1 MYAIT
6 KSSTLCS
13 GTVARH
19 NAQNAQS
26 AAAFIFRIS
35 FHRVVDLYICIYS
48 GSAHTVLLLTCA
60 AICMYVC
67 MLMHKLQ
74 IKPEKFNTVVNIGKR
89 ITDFSTGGADD
100 SATTGANADDQDD
113 TVNDKLDEDMG
124 VAVVFD
130 SDDDDANGDNA
141 DNDLDEVRD
150 SEDELDE
157 DDDGTTVGG
166 AGTGTSAAR
175 QERQLRGQDDDT
187 IEEEDQVYYC
197 ILYYT
202 LLLILEYISYTVCVF
217 CVHSLTLV

>member
-1 MYAIT
+1 MYVYA
-6 KSSTLCS
+6 
-13 GTVARH
+13 
-19 NAQNAQS
+19 
-26 AAAFIFRIS
+26 
-35 FHRVVDLYICIYS
+35 LYI
-48 GSAHTVLLLTCA
+48 
-60 AICMYVC
+60 
-67 MLMHKLQ
+67 LQ

-100 SATTGANADDQDD
+100 SATAGGANADDQDD

-157 DDDGTTVGG
+157 DDDGTAGAAGG
-166 AGTGTSAAR
+166 ATSAAR

-187 IEEEDQVYYC
+187 IEEEDQVYT
-197 ILYYT
+197 ILYYIILYQNHIT
-202 LLLILEYISYTVCVF
+202 AALIACMAP
-217 CVHSLTLV
+217 LVMCNSAC